1 MLSARELTSFAAYQ
15 EFRSQSVDTIHLEK
29 VEILNQEAD
38 PDDSGLSHHRIL
50 VERTHFKC
58 VTIDPGI
65 YDIDDLCFPPILLEI
80 LPPFPTGSWNCGRIG
95 RTVDNR
101 SRHFI

>member
-1 MLSARELTSFAAYQ
+1 M
-15 EFRSQSVDTIHLEK
+15 HLQK
-29 VEILNQEAD
+29 VGILNQEAD
-38 PDDSGLSHHRIL
+38 PDDSEPSHHRIL
-50 VERTHFKC
+50 VDRTHFKC

-65 YDIDDLCFPPILLEI
+65 YDIDDLCFSLVLLEM
-80 LPPFPTGSWNCGRIG
+80 LPPFSTGSRNCGRIG